1 MQNKAKMIKWITVA
15 ILGFSLVLFFLP
27 YVTVFGESFNP
38 MQMIE
43 FYNTNQIR
51 SDGVFE
57 VTFGFI
63 VPVVL
68 TVISAIIFAFKVSTA
83 KSVVCTI
90 LNILA
95 VGVYLL
101 FFNVTFIDINSDN
114 IGFGL
119 VGNIVIACLGIVLP
133 IVILILYKKEQKKTT
148 VSIEV

>member
-1 MQNKAKMIKWITVA
+1 MQSKVKMIKWITVA
-15 ILGFSLVLFFLP
+15 ILGVSIILFFLP

-43 FYNTNQIR
+43 FYNSNQIR

-68 TVISAIIFAFKVSTA
+68 TFISAIILAFKVGTA
-83 KSVVCTI
+83 KCVVCTI
-90 LNILA
+90 LNFLA
-95 VGVYLL
+95 VCVYLL
-101 FFNVTFIDINSDN
+101 FFSATFLDISSDN

-119 VGNIVIACLGIVLP
+119 AGNIVIACLGIVLP
-133 IVILILYKKEQKKTT
+133 IVILVLYKKERKKTPVET
-148 VSIEV
+148 

>member
-1 MQNKAKMIKWITVA
+1 MKNVKLFKWITVA
-15 ILGFSLVLFFLP
+15 ILGLSVVLLFLP
-27 YVTVFGESFNP
+27 YVTVLGESFNP

-68 TVISAIIFAFKVSTA
+68 TAISAIILAFKVGAA

-95 VGVYLL
+95 VCVYLL
-101 FFNVTFIDINSDN
+101 FFNATFLDINSDN

-119 VGNIVIACLGIVLP
+119 VGNIVISCLGVVLP
-133 IVILILYKKEQKKTT
+133 IVILILYKKEQKRNI
-148 VSIEV
+148 IET